1 MYLSKWLLRSVTCIQ
16 RENICDTR
24 RGNREQWLR
33 SALGKITSINIPH
46 RPDRFYCP
54 GYSACRVATG
64 FEPSLVLFQLATF
77 VACHTSHSLSLSLY
91 TCQYPI
97 KGKKCHKNTVAASLF
112 EDDELICQSETFTS
126 CEACLTLT
134 YHHTWEV
141 SSKTVKVLTPSSEFL
156 LTFCLPFFVFSL
168 KITCIRTFPFS
179 CKAAIFI
186 CTEIKL
192 QRDKNWR
199 WPNVESPRGFGLG
212 FLVPLKTTVFFRL
225 CVSRLCLSLSS
236 SIMRVPVHSS
246 SINKWFSQFG
256 VEAHSP
262 DLNPIRHL

>member
-1 MYLSKWLLRSVTCIQ
+1 MVKICTWKDYINKHPSQTGQVLLPWLQ
-16 RENICDTR
+16 RVP
-24 RGNREQWLR
+24 RGHRVWTV
-33 SALGKITSINIPH
+33 SGFIPAG
-46 RPDRFYCP
+46 DIWCMSYF
-54 GYSACRVATG
+54 
-64 FEPSLVLFQLATF
+64 
-77 VACHTSHSLSLSLY
+77 SLSLSLY

-97 KGKKCHKNTVAASLF
+97 KGKKCHKNKVAASLF
-112 EDDELICQSETFTS
+112 EDNELICQSETFTS